1 MNEIIRHD
9 PVGERIWPTTQAAD
23 GVPRLRWTTKDFDR
37 LTELGV
43 FAVDDRIELIGG
55 ELVPMAAK
63 GDHHEIVRTKLQNW
77 LIRRLP
83 AVVNATEEMGW
94 RPNSETYLEPDLMY
108 YPSAAPVPYVPAEQV
123 LLIIEVSH
131 SSIWIDLGL
140 RAKIMAGL
148 GVRDYWVVNAIK
160 HDITVHRDPAADGFT
175 DVRIVAPK
183 ERIVPLFVP
192 ELALRMAD
200 LGFGD

>member
-1 MNEIIRHD
+1 MNEIIRVPPTGD
-9 PVGERIWPTTQAAD
+9 RIWPTTQAAD
-23 GVPRLRWTTKDFDR
+23 GFPRLRWTMKDFDR

-43 FAVDDRIELIGG
+43 FGAKSRIELIGG

-63 GDHHEIVRTKLQNW
+63 GDHHEIVRAALQNW

-83 AVVNATEEMGW
+83 ETVNATEEMGW
-94 RPNSETYLEPDLMY
+94 RPNADTYLEPDLMY
-108 YPSAAPVPYVPAEQV
+108 YPSAAPVPFVPPDQV
-123 LLIIEVSH
+123 FLIIEVSH
-131 SSIWIDLGL
+131 SSLWIDLGL
-140 RAKIMAGL
+140 RAKTMAAL

-160 HDITVHRDPAADGFT
+160 HDITVHREPTKDGFRNA
-175 DVRIVAPK
+175 RIVRPT
-183 ERIVPLFVP
+183 ERIVPLYVP